1 VFLRQ
6 CSGFAPDD
14 PEPVGTPPVLQAEFT
29 ARDEAN
35 ALTAFA
41 FRNGFIEE
49 IHAGQPSPLLQQ
61 PGFSRISDD
70 EMRRL
75 MIEASEKLEQ
85 MLRLKRDAPDRY
97 ETMIRAYH
105 MMYCQGWKRD

>member
-1 VFLRQ
+1 MQAVKQ
-6 CSGFAPDD
+6 SGSASPQQPD
-14 PEPVGTPPVLQAEFT
+14 TEFT
-29 ARDEAN
+29 IRDEAN

-49 IHAGQPSPLLQQ
+49 IHAGKPSPLLQQ
-61 PGFSRISDD
+61 PGYSRISDN

-85 MLRLKRDAPDRY
+85 MLKLKKDDPVRY
-97 ETMIRAYH
+97 NEVVRRYH
-105 MMYCQGWKRD
+105 KTYCRTWKRD